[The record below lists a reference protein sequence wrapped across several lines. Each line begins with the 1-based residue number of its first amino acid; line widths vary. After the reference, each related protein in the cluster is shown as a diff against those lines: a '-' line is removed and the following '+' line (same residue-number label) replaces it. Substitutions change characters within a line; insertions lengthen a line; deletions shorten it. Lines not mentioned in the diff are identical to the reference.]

1 MKGLLRFVL
10 RLTCVA
16 AAIPAR
22 AQVQTGSILVKAVDQ
37 QGAVVPGVT
46 ITITSPVLVSGSMT
60 AVTDAGGTYRF
71 PSLVPGTYEVKL
83 ELSGFQSVVRQGI
96 PVLAGRPTPIQQG
109 LNAARAADPVTA
121 RRQAPHIHPTNAN
134 R

>member
-10 RLTCVA
+10 MLTFVA
-16 AAIPAR
+16 TAIPAG

-71 PSLVPGTYEVKL
+71 PSLVPGTSEGK
-83 ELSGFQSVVRQGI
+83 R
-96 PVLAGRPTPIQQG
+96 
-109 LNAARAADPVTA
+109 
-121 RRQAPHIHPTNAN
+121 
-134 R
+134 